1 MSVFVGTDGYGRFQ
15 IGWADNDDAKIW
27 ARLDRS
33 NIQVLRG
40 QIGKLLDQ
48 HEVED
53 DLRAARRRITELER
67 SNAALRGVIARS
79 KS

>member
-1 MSVFVGTDGYGRFQ
+1 MFVGADGYGRFQ

-33 NIQVLRG
+33 GVQVLRG
-40 QIGKLLDQ
+40 QMDKLLDQ

-53 DLRAARRRITELER
+53 DLRAARQRIQELER
-67 SNAALRGVIARS
+67 SNAALRGVIARRS